1 MTGRLALV
9 IWLLLL
15 WDACDDLLTDAL
27 LCGLGHRETLAAL
40 DDIEH
45 ELERLGI
52 DNARAALDAL
62 RDL

>member
-9 IWLLLL
+9 VWLLLL

-27 LCGLGHRETLAAL
+27 LCGLGHRETLDAL

-62 RDL
+62 RAL

>member
-9 IWLLLL
+9 VWLLLL

>member
-9 IWLLLL
+9 VWLLLL

-27 LCGLGHRETLAAL
+27 VCGLGHRETLAAL

-62 RDL
+62 RAL

>member
-9 IWLLLL
+9 VWLLLL

-27 LCGLGHRETLAAL
+27 LCNLGHRETLAAL